1 MPKYMLQVGYTPE
14 SFAAQIKN
22 PQNRVQAITP
32 AVEKLGGKVGQAY
45 FTFGDYD
52 IVVILEF
59 PDNTAAA
66 AFAISVAAGGACRA
80 VKTTPLMDIEEGISA
95 IKAAGGTGYKPAS

>member
-1 MPKYMLQVGYTPE
+1 MPKYLLQVGYTPE

-22 PQNRVQAITP
+22 PQNRIQAVTP
-32 AVEKLGGKVGQAY
+32 AIEKLGGKVETAY
-45 FTFGDYD
+45 YTFGKYD

-66 AFAISVAAGGACRA
+66 AFAISVAAGGAVRA
-80 VKTTPLMDIEEGISA
+80 LKTTPLMTIDEGIKA
-95 IKAAGGTGYKPAS
+95 LKAAGGTGYKPAS

>member
-1 MPKYMLQVGYTPE
+1 MPKYLLQVGYTPE

-32 AVEKLGGKVGQAY
+32 AVEKLGGKVETAY
-45 FTFGDYD
+45 YTFGKYD

-80 VKTTPLMDIEEGISA
+80 LKTTPLMTIDEGIKA
-95 IKAAGGTGYKPAS
+95 LKAAGGTGYKPAS

>member
-1 MPKYMLQVGYTPE
+1 MPKYLLQAAYTPE
-14 SFAAQIKN
+14 SFATQVKN

-32 AVEKLGGKVGQAY
+32 AVEKLGGKVETAY
-45 FTFGDYD
+45 YTFGDYD

-80 VKTTPLMDIEEGISA
+80 VKTTPLMTIDEGINA

>member
-1 MPKYMLQVGYTPE
+1 MPKYLLQAAYTPE
-14 SFAAQIKN
+14 SFATQVKN

-32 AVEKLGGKVGQAY
+32 AVEKLGGKVETAY
-45 FTFGDYD
+45 YTFGKYD

-59 PDNTAAA
+59 PDYTAAA

-80 VKTTPLMDIEEGISA
+80 LKTTPLMTIDEGIKA

>member
-1 MPKYMLQVGYTPE
+1 MPKYLLQAAYTPE
-14 SFAAQIKN
+14 SFATQVKS

-32 AVEKLGGKVGQAY
+32 AVEKLGGTVETAY
-45 FTFGDYD
+45 YTFGDYD
-52 IVVILEF
+52 IVVVLEF

-66 AFAISVAAGGACRA
+66 AFAIAVAAGGACRA
-80 VKTTPLMDIEEGISA
+80 VKTTPLMTIDEGINA

>member
-1 MPKYMLQVGYTPE
+1 MPKYLLQVGYTPE

-32 AVEKLGGKVGQAY
+32 AVEKLGGKVETAY
-45 FTFGDYD
+45 YTFGKYD
-52 IVVILEF
+52 VVVILEF

-80 VKTTPLMDIEEGISA
+80 LKTTPLMTIDEGIKA

>member
-1 MPKYMLQVGYTPE
+1 MPKYLLQVGYTPE

-22 PQNRVQAITP
+22 PQNRIQAVTP
-32 AVEKLGGKVGQAY
+32 AIEKLGGKVETAY
-45 FTFGDYD
+45 YTFGKYD

-66 AFAISVAAGGACRA
+66 AFAISVAAGGALRA
-80 VKTTPLMDIEEGISA
+80 LKTTPLMTIDEGIKA
-95 IKAAGGTGYKPAS
+95 LKAAGGTGYKPAS

>member
-1 MPKYMLQVGYTPE
+1 MAKYMLQVGYTSE
-14 SFAAQIKN
+14 SFATQIKN

-32 AVEKLGGKVGQAY
+32 AVEKLGGKVEAAY
-45 FTFGDYD
+45 YTFGKYD

-80 VKTTPLMDIEEGISA
+80 VKTTPLMTIDEGINA
-95 IKAAGGTGYKPAS
+95 LKAAGGTGYKPAS

>member
-1 MPKYMLQVGYTPE
+1 MPKYLLQVGYTPE

-22 PQNRVQAITP
+22 PQNRVQAVTP
-32 AVEKLGGKVGQAY
+32 AIEKLGGKVETAY
-45 FTFGDYD
+45 YTFGKYD

-66 AFAISVAAGGACRA
+66 AFAISVAAGGALRA
-80 VKTTPLMDIEEGISA
+80 LKTTPLMTIDEGIKA
-95 IKAAGGTGYKPAS
+95 LKAAGGTGYKPAS